1 MTKRDFFRTIIKL
14 FGLFQ
19 LLIVV
24 FQGIPQFFRTTRYSF
39 EATPFLFAIVIMGIT
54 GAIFVFLIY
63 KVDTVIDWL
72 KLDQG
77 FNDEF
82 IQFGNFNSVQLI
94 KLAII
99 FISGLLIL
107 TNIPTFLFE
116 SFEGFTSN
124 IGEGGLDEVI
134 GLFSGYA
141 FDYFSW
147 ATSGLNILIG
157 YLMLTN
163 YQFLAFW
170 LDTKTTLKEQ
180 K

>member
-1 MTKRDFFRTIIKL
+1 MTKRDFFRVIIKL

-24 FQGIPQFFRTTRYSF
+24 FQGIPQFFRTTRFSL

-54 GAIFVFLIY
+54 GGLFVLLIY
-63 KVDTVIDWL
+63 KVDTVLDWL
-72 KLDQG
+72 KLDKG
-77 FNDEF
+77 FDDEF

-124 IGEGGLDEVI
+124 VSEGGLDEAL

-141 FDYFSW
+141 FDYLSW
-147 ATSGLNILIG
+147 ATSGINIFIG

-163 YQFLAFW
+163 YQLVAFW
-170 LDTKTTLKEQ
+170 LDSKTTIKEQ
-180 K
+180 